1 MKKILV
7 VLVLCVLGAAG
18 AFADLALGLNG
29 ALYMAD
35 EELAA
40 ATGRSIAAAFRD
52 GEGIYYGLMAEFMGK
67 HMGLGLQFMGS
78 TYDTLIGDRMLDLDT
93 NLYLSAHVLG
103 SRFVVDPTIDAGLGY
118 IFKDW
123 ADDSLDDDP
132 DNPIAA
138 TAYWYLGAGVG
149 VNIWRLGIYT
159 KFMWHF
165 PMGALQGSGGGID
178 YTIEE
183 FGLKPY
189 KIMLGAKFI
198 LG

>member
-29 ALYMAD
+29 ALYIDDPAD
-35 EELAA
+35 YTA
-40 ATGRSIAAAFRD
+40 GDIGDAFQN
-52 GEGIYYGLMAEFMGK
+52 GEGIYYGLMAELMGK
-67 HMGLGLQFMGS
+67 HMGLGLQGMAS
-78 TYDTLIGDRMLDLDT
+78 WYTSAWGDALRDLDA
-93 NLYLSAHVLG
+93 NIYLSAHVLG
-103 SRFVVDPTIDAGLGY
+103 SRFIVDPMVDVGLGY
-118 IFKDW
+118 ISKDW
-123 ADDSLDDDP
+123 ADSDLDDDP

-138 TAYWYLGAGVG
+138 TAYWYAGAGVG

-165 PMGALQGSGGGID
+165 PMGTVQGTGDLSG
-178 YTIEE
+178 YPIEE

-189 KIMLGAKFI
+189 KILLGAKFI

>member
-7 VLVLCVLGAAG
+7 VAVLCLLGASG
-18 AFADLALGLNG
+18 AFADWALGLNG
-29 ALYMAD
+29 ALYLDDPSLYTA
-35 EELAA
+35 
-40 ATGRSIAAAFRD
+40 GSIGEAFRN

-78 TYDTLIGDRMLDLDT
+78 WYTSAWGDPLRDLDT
-93 NLYLSAHVLG
+93 NLYLSAHILG
-103 SRFVVDPTIDAGLGY
+103 SRAVFDPMVDAGLGY
-118 IFKDW
+118 ISKDY
-123 ADDSLDDDP
+123 ADKDLDDDL

-138 TAYWYLGAGVG
+138 TVYGYLGAGVG
-149 VNIWRLGIYT
+149 VNIWRLGLYS

-165 PMGALQGSGGGID
+165 PIGQVQGTGSTGMT
-178 YTIEE
+178 YPIEE

-189 KIMLGAKFI
+189 KILIGAKVI